1 MKMPSARG
9 LSRLGPRGT
18 FGVALLDAAAEN
30 DRIVGLT
37 ADLAITAGMER
48 FRVQMPERFVNVGI
62 AEQNLVGIAAGLAD
76 DGWIPFAVT
85 FANFAA
91 MRSCEFV
98 RHHLGYMQ
106 QNVKVVGI
114 GAGFAMGQFGTTH
127 YSLEDVAVLRAIPNL
142 TIVSPA
148 DCGEVYEAVH
158 ALSVSGF
165 PAYLRLSGVPSMRS
179 VAQDGT
185 EFQIGRARVLRAGS
199 DVTLVATG
207 SMVSV
212 ALGAAA
218 LMTGRGLSVGVLNM
232 HTIKPVDEKALTR
245 LMGQTAALVT
255 VEEHSVL
262 GGLGGAVAEV
272 VAALPGGPP
281 VLRLGVGDAFP
292 KVGSYEYVLEQCGLT
307 DRSVA
312 AAVEEWLIA
321 PSRRRLPP
329 VWGTAIRRPATG
341 VTAGDASGSRG

>member
-1 MKMPSARG
+1 MKVPSARG

-18 FGVALLDAAAEN
+18 FGVALLAAAQDN
-30 DRIVGLT
+30 DRVVGLT

-48 FRVQMPERFVNVGI
+48 FRVQMPDRFINVGI
-62 AEQNLVGIAAGLAD
+62 AEQNLVGVAAGLAD

-106 QNVKVVGI
+106 QNIKMVGI

-148 DCGEVYEAVH
+148 DCSEVYEAVH
-158 ALSVSGF
+158 AMALSTS
-165 PAYLRLSGVPSMRS
+165 PTYLRLSGAPSMAE
-179 VAQDGT
+179 VDQAGT
-185 EFQIGRARVLRAGS
+185 DYRVGKARVLGRGS

-207 SMVSV
+207 SMVAV
-212 ALGAAA
+212 ARGAADQLTA
-218 LMTGRGLSVGVLNM
+218 HGLSVGLINM
-232 HTIKPVDEKALTR
+232 HTIKPIDGPAL
-245 LMGQTAALVT
+245 LDLVGQTAALVT

-262 GGLGGAVAEV
+262 GGLGGAVAEFMSGLKG
-272 VAALPGGPP
+272 APP
-281 VLRLGVGDAFP
+281 LLRLGVDDRFP

-307 DRSVA
+307 DRSVSA
-312 AAVEEWLIA
+312 SVVKWLQRDDEN
-321 PSRRRLPP
+321 PSSDQVHTTALYERERR
-329 VWGTAIRRPATG
+329 ADDI
-341 VTAGDASGSRG
+341 

>member
-1 MKMPSARG
+1 MKMPSSRG

-18 FGVALLDAAAEN
+18 FGVALLAAAEEN

-62 AEQNLVGIAAGLAD
+62 AEQNLIGVASGLAD
-76 DGWIPFAVT
+76 DGWIPFAAT
-85 FANFAA
+85 FANFAS

-106 QNVKVVGI
+106 QNVKLVGI

-148 DCGEVYEAVH
+148 DCSEVYETVN
-158 ALSVSGF
+158 ALSRSTS
-165 PAYLRLSGVPSMRS
+165 PTYLRLTGAPSMPP
-179 VAQDGT
+179 VAQNGT
-185 EFQIGRARVLRAGS
+185 VFRIGSARVLRTGS

-207 SMVSV
+207 SMVAV
-212 ALGAAA
+212 ALGAAD
-218 LMTGRGLSVGVLNM
+218 LMKTRGLSVGVVNM
-232 HTIKPVDEKALTR
+232 HTVKPVDELAL
-245 LMGQTAALVT
+245 LDLVGQTAALVT

-262 GGLGGAVAEV
+262 GGLGGAVTEV
-272 VAALPGGPP
+272 VAAIPGAPP
-281 VLRLGVGDAFP
+281 VLRLGVSDVFP
-292 KVGSYEYVLEQCGLT
+292 KVGSYRYVLETCGLT
-307 DRSVA
+307 ERTVGA
-312 AAVEEWLIA
+312 TVEGWLG
-321 PSRRRLPP
+321 SQRRRL
-329 VWGTAIRRPATG
+329 AY
-341 VTAGDASGSRG
+341 